1 MKTRMAILG
10 AGVALAVLAGCSS
23 GDGGSK
29 VASIST
35 PPKSGSQAPA
45 AGGNGQTDKAADMD
59 AMRAY
64 AKCMREHG
72 VDMPDPTDGGMMSL
86 PAMTPGDTKLEG
98 ATAACKKLLPN
109 GGEVK
114 KPTPEELDKQRQQA
128 KCMREHG
135 VNMSDPT
142 TDGDSQGITID
153 GGDGSKFEEAAKA
166 CGLGIGMSARK

>member
-45 AGGNGQTDKAADMD
+45 AAGDGQTGKAADMD

-86 PAMTPGDTKLEG
+86 PAMQPGDTKMEG

-109 GGEVK
+109 GGEPK

-135 VNMSDPT
+135 VNMSDP
-142 TDGDSQGITID
+142 DPNGGGQGITID
-153 GGDGSKFEEAAKA
+153 AGDSKFEEAAKA
-166 CGLGIGMSARK
+166 CGLGLGMSARK

>member
-1 MKTRMAILG
+1 MKARMAVLG
-10 AGVALAVLAGCSS
+10 AGVALAFLTGCSS
-23 GDGGSK
+23 GDGGAK

-45 AGGNGQTDKAADMD
+45 ANNGGNADKAADMD

-86 PAMTPGDTKLEG
+86 PAMQPGDTKMEA
-98 ATAACKKLLPN
+98 ATTACKKLLPN
-109 GGEVK
+109 GGEPK
-114 KPTPEELDKQRQQA
+114 KLTPEELDKQRQQA

-135 VNMSDPT
+135 VNMSDPNP
-142 TDGDSQGITID
+142 DGGGQGISID
-153 GGDGSKFEEAAKA
+153 ASDGKFEEAAKA
-166 CGLGIGMSARK
+166 CGLGIGMSASK